1 MPITTPAPRPPRVRH
16 PVLVGWPP
24 GIFCPA
30 AVGRVRGYPR
40 TPETYARQL
49 ERLRANHKTALD
61 AGKLHRLGVP
71 NGWAG
76 RRDQVAE
83 LRQEATNEGWQ
94 VLNALHRNSLHADER
109 LDPDNL
115 AELQAGTRA
124 PMTDPERFAIAAA
137 FALGVIRDP
146 TMTTKFRLQA
156 ARMILPFLAQMPRA
170 ARAGL
175 GESLAWLD
183 GLAGREGG

>member
-1 MPITTPAPRPPRVRH
+1 MPITTRTPRPPRVRH

-30 AVGRVRGYPR
+30 AAGVVRGYAR

-49 ERLRANHKTALD
+49 ERLRANSAAARKRGL
-61 AGKLHRLGVP
+61 LNRRGVP

-76 RRDQVAE
+76 MRDEIAE
-83 LRQEATNEGWQ
+83 LRQEANNEGWR

-115 AELQAGTRA
+115 AELQAGSRE
-124 PMTDPERFAIAAA
+124 PSTDAERFAIAAA

-156 ARMILPFLAQMPRA
+156 ARMILPFLAPMPRA
-170 ARAGL
+170 VKAGL

-183 GLAGREGG
+183 GLAGRASS

>member
-30 AVGRVRGYPR
+30 AAGVVRGYAR

-49 ERLRANHKTALD
+49 ERLRANSAAARKRGL
-61 AGKLHRLGVP
+61 LNRRGVP

-76 RRDQVAE
+76 MRDEIAE
-83 LRQEATNEGWQ
+83 LRQEANNEGWR

-115 AELQAGTRA
+115 AELQAGSRE
-124 PMTDPERFAIAAA
+124 PSTDAERFAIAAA

-146 TMTTKFRLQA
+146 TITTRVRVQT
-156 ARMILPFLAQMPRA
+156 ARWLLPFLAATPKA

-175 GESLAWLD
+175 GDSLAWLD
-183 GLAGREGG
+183 GLAGRASS

>member
-40 TPETYARQL
+40 TAATYDRQL
-49 ERLRANHKTALD
+49 ARLRANHKTALD

-76 RRDQVAE
+76 RRAQVAE

-115 AELQAGTRA
+115 AALQAGTRA

-137 FALGVIRDP
+137 YALGAILDP
-146 TMTTKFRLQA
+146 TMATRVRVQT
-156 ARMILPFLAQMPRA
+156 ARWLLPFLAPTPKA

-175 GESLAWLD
+175 GDSLAWLD
-183 GLAGREGG
+183 GLAGRASS

>member
-30 AVGRVRGYPR
+30 AAGVVRGYPL
-40 TPETYARQL
+40 TAATYEAQL
-49 ERLRANHKTALD
+49 QRLRANHKTALD

-83 LRQEATNEGWQ
+83 LRQEAADEGWKT
-94 VLNALHRNSLHADER
+94 LNLLHRNSLHAAER

-115 AELQAGTRA
+115 AGLQAGSRE
-124 PMTDPERFAIAAA
+124 PSTDAERFAIAAA

-146 TMTTKFRLQA
+146 TITTRVRVQT
-156 ARMILPFLAQMPRA
+156 ARWLLPFLAATPKA

-175 GESLAWLD
+175 GDSLAWLD
-183 GLAGREGG
+183 GLAGRASS